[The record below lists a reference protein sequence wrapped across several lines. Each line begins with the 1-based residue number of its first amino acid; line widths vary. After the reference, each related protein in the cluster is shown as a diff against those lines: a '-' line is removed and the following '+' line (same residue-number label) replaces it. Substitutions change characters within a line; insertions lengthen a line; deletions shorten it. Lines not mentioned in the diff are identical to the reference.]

1 MKHSTTVVDQKKA
14 DIHRKSK
21 RVLNKGK
28 SSTEELPTTDN
39 AAGDSQTGCPI
50 KRARSGLQI
59 GDQSGGAKLNDGPA
73 AEVKETDVLVKK
85 VVYGNRLLSAKITGG
100 TPQPAIVGNP
110 QGQDHSAE
118 MNATGGDAKNKI
130 FGNRYMKDKSPA
142 GGLQPA
148 LFGKFARSAGGTP
161 QPAIAGDSQVQEH
174 AAEMNATGGD
184 AKKKIFGNRYM
195 KDKSPAGG
203 LQPALFGKFA
213 RSVASGA
220 VENRS
225 QQTANLEDRQSK
237 VHGNCSAMDVDLS
250 QPSQFPFPSM
260 TQESSFA
267 DCTSCQSLRT
277 QMKRDKMYQ
286 IRADKEAATAR
297 QYLERL
303 ATENQHMLKTALE
316 DLAASRK
323 EVDRLTK
330 LTAQLST
337 DNMHLKAVLREMKM
351 SIDKAKF

>member
-28 SSTEELPTTDN
+28 SSTEELPTIDN
-39 AAGDSQTGCPI
+39 AAGDSQAGCPI

-100 TPQPAIVGNP
+100 TPQPAIVGDP

-118 MNATGGDAKNKI
+118 MNATGGDAKN
-130 FGNRYMKDKSPA
+130 
-142 GGLQPA
+142 
-148 LFGKFARSAGGTP
+148 
-161 QPAIAGDSQVQEH
+161 
-174 AAEMNATGGD
+174 
-184 AKKKIFGNRYM
+184 KIFGNRYM

>member
-28 SSTEELPTTDN
+28 SSTEELPTIDN

-100 TPQPAIVGNP
+100 TPQPAIVGDP

-118 MNATGGDAKNKI
+118 MNATGGDAKN
-130 FGNRYMKDKSPA
+130 
-142 GGLQPA
+142 
-148 LFGKFARSAGGTP
+148 
-161 QPAIAGDSQVQEH
+161 
-174 AAEMNATGGD
+174 
-184 AKKKIFGNRYM
+184 KIFGNRYM